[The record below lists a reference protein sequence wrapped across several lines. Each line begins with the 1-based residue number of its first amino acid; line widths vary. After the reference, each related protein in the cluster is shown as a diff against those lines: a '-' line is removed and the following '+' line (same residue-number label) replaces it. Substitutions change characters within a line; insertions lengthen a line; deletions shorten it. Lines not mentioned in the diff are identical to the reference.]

1 MAMSTRDTST
11 LVLVD
16 GSSYLYRA
24 FHVSALKGLTTTSGR
39 PTGAV
44 YGVVNMLRRLLNETR
59 TNRLAVVFDAK
70 GKTFRHELYEEYKA
84 NRPPMPEELQ
94 LQITPL
100 HDIIHALGLPLI
112 SVSGVEADDVIGTLA
127 VQAVAKGYQVL
138 ISTGDKDLAQL
149 VNDRITLV
157 NTMTNATMDTG
168 GVIKKFG
175 VAPHQ
180 IVDYLALTGDK
191 SDNVP
196 GVPGVGV
203 KTAARWLNQY
213 GSLEQ
218 LIKDAAGITGK
229 IGEKLRACLEQLPL
243 TRQLVTVHCDID
255 VGVAVD
261 DLHVQPA
268 DSSRLRRLYTEME
281 FKSWLKTLECA
292 GTADTDE
299 KDQKTL
305 EVEKKCDYEI
315 ILTEQDFDRW
325 LRRLQQAKLIALDTE
340 TDSLDYM
347 SANVVGL
354 SFAVAPGEAAYLP
367 LAHRYPGAPQQLD
380 RQQTL
385 AKLEP
390 LLNAGMAKI
399 VGHNLK
405 YDRSVLLNHNFH
417 LEGIRHDT
425 MLQSYVCNSVA
436 SQHDLDT
443 LCKKYLDHT
452 NVHFEDVAG
461 KGSKQVTFDQVELKK
476 AANYAA
482 EDADMALRLHQ
493 VLWPELRRGDKQKE
507 LYLNIELPMVKVLS
521 NIERNGVLVD
531 TGQLKK
537 QSELL
542 GMRVNEIEEQVFTIA
557 GEDFNLGSPKQIQEI
572 LFTKLELPVIRK
584 TPTGQPS
591 TAEDVLQKLAEKYLL
606 PRLLLE
612 HRMLSK
618 LKSTYTD
625 KLPMLV
631 NSVTKRIHTSYRQ
644 AVASTGRLS
653 SSHPNLQ
660 NIPIRT
666 DEGRNIRK
674 AFVAPPRYCI
684 LAADYSQIE
693 LRIMAHL
700 SKDQKLRNAFAQG
713 EDIHQATAAEVFGIA
728 PDQIGLTQRRTAK
741 AINFGLI
748 YGMSAFGLARQLGIA
763 RTEAQQYVDLYFE
776 RYTGVKRYMDGVR
789 EQARIQGYVETLFG
803 RRLYLAD
810 INNKNLHRRQYAE
823 RTAINAPMQ
832 GTAADIIKCAMISID
847 AWIQRERPD
856 CKMIMQVHDELV
868 FEVHSDCAD
877 TVKREI
883 VQHMTTAVKLSVP
896 LVVDAAL
903 GTNWDEAH

>member
-1 MAMSTRDTST
+1 MSMKDTST
-11 LVLVD
+11 LVLID

-24 FHVSALKGLTTTSGR
+24 FHVPALKRLTTTAGR
-39 PTGAV
+39 STGAV
-44 YGVVNMLRRLLNETR
+44 YGVINMLRGLLNEPR
-59 TNRLAVVFDAK
+59 TNHLAVVFDAK
-70 GKTFRHELYEEYKA
+70 GKTFRHELYKEYKA
-84 NRPPMPEELQ
+84 NRPPMPEELR
-94 LQITPL
+94 LQIAPL

-112 SVSGVEADDVIGTLA
+112 SVAGVEADDVIGTLA
-127 VQAVAKGYQVL
+127 VQAVAKDYRVL

-149 VNDRITLV
+149 VNDRVTLV
-157 NTMTNATMDTG
+157 DTMANSTMDID

-180 IVDYLALTGDK
+180 MVDYLALTGDK

-196 GVPGVGV
+196 GVPGVGA

-218 LIKDAAGITGK
+218 LIEDSAEITGK

-243 TRQLVTVHCDID
+243 ARQLVTVHCDVD

-261 DLHVQPA
+261 DLRVQPA

-281 FKSWLKTLECA
+281 FKSWLPMLASTDK
-292 GTADTDE
+292 ADKDE

-305 EVEKKCDYEI
+305 KVEKQRDYEI
-315 ILTEQDFDRW
+315 ILTEQDLDRW
-325 LRRLQQAKLIALDTE
+325 LRRLQQTGLIALDIE
-340 TDSLDYM
+340 TDNLNYM
-347 SANVVGL
+347 NANIVGL

-367 LAHRYPGAPQQLD
+367 LAHRYPSAPQQLD

-385 AKLEP
+385 TKLEP
-390 LLNAGMAKI
+390 LLNAGTTEI
-399 VGHNLK
+399 VGHDLK
-405 YDRSVLLNHNFH
+405 YHRNVLLNHNFN
-417 LEGIRHDT
+417 LEDIRHDT

-452 NVHFEDVAG
+452 NIRFEDVAG
-461 KGSKQVTFDQVELKK
+461 KGRKQVTFDRVELKK

-482 EDADMALRLHQ
+482 ENADMTLRLHQ
-493 VLWPELRRGDKQKE
+493 VLWPELRREDRQKE
-507 LYLNIELPMVKVLS
+507 LYLNIELPIVKVLS
-521 NIERNGVLVD
+521 DIERNGVLVD
-531 TGQLKK
+531 TGQLEK
-537 QSELL
+537 QSESL
-542 GMRVNEIEEQVFTIA
+542 GMRVREIEEQAFIIA
-557 GEDFNLGSPKQIQEI
+557 GKNFNLGSPKQIQEI
-572 LFTKLELPVIRK
+572 LFTRLELPVIRK

-631 NSVTKRIHTSYRQ
+631 NSATKRIHTSYHQ

-674 AFVAPPRYCI
+674 AFVAPPGYYI

-700 SKDQKLRNAFAQG
+700 SKDRKLRNAFAQG
-713 EDIHQATAAEVFGIA
+713 EDIHRATAAEVFGIV
-728 PDQIGLTQRRTAK
+728 PDQIGPTQRRTAK

-763 RTEAQQYVDLYFE
+763 RAEAQQYVDLYFE
-776 RYTGVKRYMDGVR
+776 RYTGVKRYMDGIR
-789 EQARIQGYVETLFG
+789 EQARVQGYVETLFG
-803 RRLYLAD
+803 RRLYLTD

-832 GTAADIIKCAMISID
+832 GTAADIIKCAMIAID

-868 FEVHSDCAD
+868 FEVHGDSAD
-877 TVKREI
+877 AVKREI
-883 VQHMTTAVKLSVP
+883 TQHMTTAVELSVP

-903 GTNWDEAH
+903 GINWDEAH